1 MAANFFDGKFA
12 VFLRLDPSVL
22 HRCVKDTRGVAIML
36 KNCLAKNYLFLIFA
50 TPFHPPS
57 LRTMS
62 KVSINKERIK
72 YLLALYRM
80 SEEELLREVSKK
92 LRKVLTWE
100 DIYHDSVPLYVLKR
114 IDRVFNKGLF
124 YYADPIT
131 PKQEKH
137 ASVFFRKATFGT
149 NLNFGARLR
158 VREFEDLKTRLNT
171 ISKLSDIK
179 LERRLPVVSIATEPR
194 EFAFEMRK
202 MVLPLFTNDK
212 RTFLKNFI
220 NKLGEQNI
228 FVFEFVDVDSKKNK
242 ANVDGFYI
250 HPNAIVLRR
259 MQKSFSRE
267 IFTLAHELGHYL
279 LDREEIEQVDVATMS
294 RPDVLVSEEERWCNT
309 FAYFLL
315 LGEDMAKELDN
326 IPLFDWRNDYGH
338 DLVKQISKETTLSR
352 LAIFTNLL
360 VQKKLS
366 YRHYIDIKSEME
378 EQWRQKEYER
388 EIKKAED
395 KAKGIE
401 TQGRNPRPIR
411 ADIVA
416 DIFTLALSSGV
427 IGEQEFCKGM
437 DIKPKEINKFVY

>member
-1 MAANFFDGKFA
+1 
-12 VFLRLDPSVL
+12 
-22 HRCVKDTRGVAIML
+22 
-36 KNCLAKNYLFLIFA
+36 
-50 TPFHPPS
+50 
-57 LRTMS
+57 
-62 KVSINKERIK
+62 
-72 YLLALYRM
+72 
-80 SEEELLREVSKK
+80 
-92 LRKVLTWE
+92 
-100 DIYHDSVPLYVLKR
+100 
-114 IDRVFNKGLF
+114 
-124 YYADPIT
+124 
-131 PKQEKH
+131 
-137 ASVFFRKATFGT
+137 
-149 NLNFGARLR
+149 
-158 VREFEDLKTRLNT
+158 
-171 ISKLSDIK
+171 
-179 LERRLPVVSIATEPR
+179 
-194 EFAFEMRK
+194 

-228 FVFEFVDVDSKKNK
+228 FVFEFVDVGNKKDK

-279 LDREEIEQVDVATMS
+279 LDREEIEQVDVAAMS
-294 RPDVLVSEEERWCNT
+294 RPDVLVSEVERWCNT

-315 LGEDMAKELDN
+315 LGEDMAKVLDS

-338 DLVKQISKETTLSR
+338 DLVKQISIETNLSR

-360 VQKKLS
+360 VQKKMS
-366 YRHYIDIKSEME
+366 YRHYLDIKSEME

-401 TQGRNPRPIR
+401 TQGRPPQPIR

-416 DIFTLALSSGV
+416 DIFTLALSGGV

-437 DIKPKEINKFVY
+437 DIEPKEINKFVY